1 MNWIKPLIFT
11 ILAFFAPIQG
21 LLLLLIAFVSIDTIM
36 AIYVSVKMK
45 GIKSFRSALLRKGM
59 TAKIFLYLGTVILA
73 YMVDMYVMGGS
84 TFGIFHLLSKG
95 LTSIWCYG
103 EMKSMDE
110 NSMKLG
116 NRSFFVITKEFF
128 KKVTGYKDEV
138 KKIIEQNDNNKG
150 IDFEIW

>member
-21 LLLLLIAFVSIDTIM
+21 LLLLLIAFVTVDTIT

-73 YMVDMYVMGGS
+73 YMVDMYVMGGT
-84 TFGIFHLLSKG
+84 TFGIKHLLSKG

-138 KKIIEQNDNNKG
+138 KKIIE
-150 IDFEIW
+150 